1 MLPEWLPWLLQVN
14 DSQFPSG
21 AYAHS
26 LGLEDLVQRGLV
38 RDADGLHAFL
48 RDQVG
53 PALLAFDVPMLARA
67 HAAAAAGRLADLAA
81 LDRELDAWKLA
92 DELRQASRRMGSRR
106 LALVRRLTP
115 SPLLDAFAALRT
127 PQHQIVVGALEMREW
142 PVAVAAWAFAHQSVT
157 GYVTAAVKLLRLG
170 QERAQAVLRSALA
183 DLAPAMPSAL
193 GEPALSHPGWF
204 NPLLEIA
211 SLRHARAR
219 ERLFIS

>member
-1 MLPEWLPWLLQVN
+1 MLPDWLPWLLQVN

-26 LGLEDLVQRGLV
+26 LGLEDLVQRGVV
-38 RDADGLHAFL
+38 RDAEGLEKFL
-48 RDQVG
+48 VEQVC
-53 PALLAFDVPMLARA
+53 PALLAFDLPILARA
-67 HAAAAAGRLADLAA
+67 HAAAAAGRLTDLAA

-92 DELRQASRRMGSRR
+92 VELRQASQRMGSRR
-106 LALVRRLTP
+106 LALLRRLAP
-115 SPLLDAFAALRT
+115 APLLDDFAALGT
-127 PQHQIVVGALEMREW
+127 PQHQSVVCALELREV
-142 PVAVAAWAFAHQSVT
+142 PVAVAAWALAHQTLT

-170 QERAQAVLRSALA
+170 QERAQVILRTTLA
-183 DLAPAMPSAL
+183 DLAPSVASAIT
-193 GEPALSHPGWF
+193 EPAVSHPGWF

>member
-1 MLPEWLPWLLQVN
+1 MLPDWLPWLLQVN

-26 LGLEDLVQRGLV
+26 LGLEDLVQRGLI
-38 RDADGLHAFL
+38 RDADGLQAFL
-48 RDQVG
+48 RDQVS

-67 HAAAAAGRLADLAA
+67 HAAAVAGDLPALAA

-92 DELRQASRRMGSRR
+92 DEQRQASRRMGSRR
-106 LALVRRLTP
+106 LALVRRLDP
-115 SPLLDAFAALRT
+115 APALDAFAAIES
-127 PQHQIVVGALEMREW
+127 PQHLLVVAALEMRAL
-142 PVAVAAWAFAHQSVT
+142 PVAVAAWAMAHQTMT

-170 QERAQAVLRSALA
+170 QDRAQAVLRESLA
-183 DLAPAMPSAL
+183 TLAPGVAAAAAD
-193 GEPALSHPGWF
+193 PAPGDPGWF

>member
-26 LGLEDLVQRGLV
+26 LGLEDLVQSGLV
-38 RDADGLHAFL
+38 RDADGLQAFL
-48 RDQVG
+48 RQQVV
-53 PALLAFDVPMLARA
+53 PALCAFDLPVFARA
-67 HAAAAAGRLADLAA
+67 HAAAVAGRTDELAA

-92 DELRQASRRMGSRR
+92 AELRQASQRMGSRR
-106 LALVRRLTP
+106 LALVRHLAP
-115 SPLLDAFAALRT
+115 AAVLDTFAALET
-127 PQHQIVVGALEMREW
+127 PQHQLVVCALELRAL
-142 PVAVAAWAFAHQSVT
+142 PVAAAACALAHQSIT
-157 GYVTAAVKLLRLG
+157 SSVTAAVKLLRLG
-170 QERAQAVLRSALA
+170 QERAQTIIHTTLA
-183 DLAPAMPSAL
+183 ELAPAIDSAVTQ
-193 GEPALSHPGWF
+193 PPDQSPRWF

>member
-1 MLPEWLPWLLQVN
+1 MLPDWLPWLLQVN

-38 RDADGLHAFL
+38 RDADGLRAFL

-67 HAAAAAGRLADLAA
+67 HAAAAAGELPALAA

-92 DELRQASRRMGSRR
+92 EELRQASRRMGSRR
-106 LALVRRLTP
+106 LALVRRLAP
-115 SPLLDAFAALRT
+115 APVLDEFAALET
-127 PQHQIVVGALEMREW
+127 PQHLLVVAALEMRAL
-142 PVAVAAWAFAHQSVT
+142 PVAVAAWAMAHQTVT

-170 QERAQAVLRSALA
+170 QDRAQAVLRDSLA
-183 DLAPAMPSAL
+183 ELAPGVAAAAAAPPT
-193 GEPALSHPGWF
+193 GDPGWF

>member
-26 LGLEDLVQRGLV
+26 LGLEDLVQCGVV
-38 RDADGLHAFL
+38 RDADGLQVFL
-48 RDQVG
+48 REQIA
-53 PALLAFDVPMLARA
+53 PALCAFDLPMLARA
-67 HAAAAAGRLADLAA
+67 HAAAMAGRTADLAA

-92 DELRQASRRMGSRR
+92 AELRQASQRMGSRR
-106 LALVRRLTP
+106 LALVRRLAP
-115 SPLLDAFAALRT
+115 AAVLDDFAALES
-127 PQHQIVVGALEMREW
+127 PQHHLVVCALELRSL
-142 PVAVAAWAFAHQSVT
+142 PVAAAAWAFAHQAVT

-170 QERAQAVLRSALA
+170 QERAQAIIRTTLVE
-183 DLAPAMPSAL
+183 LAPSIESAVTL
-193 GEPALSHPGWF
+193 DAGRQPGWF